1 MPGEAYLGLHTPVLG
16 EIGVGTLLPRPAR
29 PHPALLVA
37 AGPPVPLASN
47 IPPAVTRPSGGTRAV
62 REEGPPPST
71 RPR

>member
-16 EIGVGTLLPRPAR
+16 EILPRPAR

-47 IPPAVTRPSGGTRAV
+47 IPPAVTRPSGGPRAV